1 MVGSTWVRAGCG
13 NLVRCHLVHHHGRD
27 GVHRV
32 GLDRLKMPERPRP
45 TADQMSS
52 GISIRLVLGSL
63 AGPLFVGSFTAI
75 GARRAGYDWRRHAV
89 SSLATGRPGWLQR
102 ANFVLTGLLYLLAA
116 SALACCP
123 RRVVGSRAVP
133 MLVGAAGAGLVGSG
147 VFVTDP
153 VAGFPPA
160 SSAEDG
166 AGVAVPGKGSQS
178 RSGAL
183 HNLCA
188 IPVFIGIPVA
198 GMLCAASAVRNKE
211 YRWAGF
217 SAGSSLAMVGSF
229 VLFGAAFG
237 GAPRLAASGVVFQRV
252 SIAAVFGWLSALS
265 LRGLASSPGSCSP
278 RSRG

>member
-1 MVGSTWVRAGCG
+1 
-13 NLVRCHLVHHHGRD
+13 
-27 GVHRV
+27 
-32 GLDRLKMPERPRP
+32 MPEHPRP
-45 TADQMSS
+45 TADQVSS

-89 SSLATGRPGWLQR
+89 SSLATGRPGWFQR

-116 SALACCP
+116 SGLACCP

-133 MLVGAAGAGLVGSG
+133 ILIGAAGAGLIGSG

-160 SSAEDG
+160 SSAESG
-166 AGVAVPGKGSQS
+166 AGIAAPKKSSQS

-188 IPVFIGIPVA
+188 IPVFVGIPVA
-198 GMLCAASAVRNKE
+198 GVLSAVSAAGHKE

-217 SAGSSLAMVGSF
+217 SAGSSLAMVGSL

-237 GAPRLAASGVVFQRV
+237 GTPRLAPNGGLFQRV

-265 LRGLASSPGSCSP
+265 LRGLASPPGSCSP
-278 RSRG
+278 RSRA